1 MNTPED
7 ASAHAPPEI
16 GAFVK
21 EYAENPLTP
30 EMLRDRFLANLG
42 RIYTSWKE
50 QGFEDIRRRWLTM
63 AHQKG
68 ANMQVRIGDQVE
80 AGAFQGIDD
89 DGNLLILGPKGREKK
104 VTAGEV
110 YLINCGS

>member
-1 MNTPED
+1 
-7 ASAHAPPEI
+7 
-16 GAFVK
+16 
-21 EYAENPLTP
+21 
-30 EMLRDRFLANLG
+30 
-42 RIYTSWKE
+42 
-50 QGFEDIRRRWLTM
+50 
-63 AHQKG
+63 
-68 ANMQVRIGDQVE
+68 MQVRIGDQVE